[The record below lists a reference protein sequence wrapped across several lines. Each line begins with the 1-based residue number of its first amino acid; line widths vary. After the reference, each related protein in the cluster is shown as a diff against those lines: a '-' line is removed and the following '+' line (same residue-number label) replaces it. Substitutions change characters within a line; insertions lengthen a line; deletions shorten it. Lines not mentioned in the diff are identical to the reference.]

1 MEKIAFGEGRHVVW
15 IAAVDAAFGLGK
27 NGGIPWDYPEDR
39 AFFRG
44 QTMGHV
50 VVMGR
55 RTYDGLRVRPRAGRP
70 MGVLTHRPVGEA
82 GVEVSQDIGTLMA
95 WGLGRSEIVYVAGGA
110 TVYEA
115 TRPWV
120 TDIVL
125 SRVPGE
131 YGCDVGLDGA
141 FLGRG
146 WTCREERRV
155 GSVRVEHWEREGWG
169 GV

>member
-44 QTMGHV
+44 QTI
-50 VVMGR
+50 
-55 RTYDGLRVRPRAGRP
+55 A
-70 MGVLTHRPVGEA
+70 HRPVGEA

-141 FLGRG
+141 FWGRG
-146 WTCREERRV
+146 WTCREEGRV